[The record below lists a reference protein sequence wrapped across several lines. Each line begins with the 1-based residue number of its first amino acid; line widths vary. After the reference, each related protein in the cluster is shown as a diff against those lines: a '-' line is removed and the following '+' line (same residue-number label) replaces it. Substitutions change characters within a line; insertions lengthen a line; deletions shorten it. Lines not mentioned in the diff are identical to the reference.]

1 MTQLH
6 AVEGTDGKT
15 VALGPTQAKWLVDNG
30 HAVELGPGFYRAP
43 ALTHLE
49 VHELTMAQPELRE
62 CDFCRYTPSPWEIPV
77 RRFELKHGP
86 QPGPFREF
94 AICCDDC
101 IDFVKV
107 RDRDGLFER
116 AVQATVEYAKKQGG
130 YLAAVAHTQSPNA
143 IRRALGPLVKEMIR
157 KTLANMDGE
166 PRRIDA

>member
-1 MTQLH
+1 VTQLH
-6 AVEGTDGKT
+6 VVHGTDGKL
-15 VALGPTQAKWLVDNG
+15 VSLGPTQAKWLKDNG
-30 HAVELGPGFYRAP
+30 HIVGDPPVYQAVKLGHR
-43 ALTHLE
+43 E
-49 VHELTMAQPELRE
+49 IHELTMAQPELRE
-62 CDFCRYTPSPWEIPV
+62 CDFCRHLPSPWEIPV

-101 IDFVKV
+101 IDFIRA

-130 YLAAVAHTQSPNA
+130 YLAAVAHTQSPYA

-157 KTLANMDGE
+157 KTIANMDGE
-166 PRRIDA
+166 PRRVE